1 MVLVARHLCRAS
13 RNRRKR
19 HLVLIDSFALSMT
32 MCKGRCSNF
41 GLLRTAQKVAASVPD
56 GCLVSGMWRTTRHVE
71 RSNRVLVARQ
81 QQPLKKGSSST
92 CLRGPQKELVQ
103 EKKNSRVLSQL
114 VRPKIQV
121 KEKNS
126 IKSQKISVLPESKR
140 RRRTLNMVDGLSI
153 QAHELAKL
161 SGLSQLERRSI
172 SKVVENQYA
181 DHYEKFRSFCR
192 DSGVPQPADS
202 QLDGLLTD
210 YLDHLFLEEKHVA
223 DGEKTMASVEYHH
236 IRVKGTLMRTRR
248 ALTRMAE
255 GEATAEQSANAPVD
269 SLRIVN
275 DVGKQRGEADVHQ
288 VDPGLRHLPSAWREY
303 RFEES
308 ASSEASQRSRKPV
321 SVVLSH
327 HQGLQKARQGGSV
340 RQYLGPEFEEST
352 LARRSARQY
361 DERKGQGNE
370 VVPVHHGEVPKAF
383 RRGGKGL
390 GDPGAT
396 SISTQTR
403 RRCGGSGKWQS
414 RLHSG
419 EGSWKMVNR
428 PIGEAIHQDGEDSN
442 ALEPT
447 LKRRAG
453 VLSLVSSKSSQG
465 PERPDSAKALLIPPW
480 EQDVFTLDVL
490 PDKFALEIFAGTA
503 RVCRELN
510 QHGIVCFPIDICMF
524 RHHDVLDTQVEHKI
538 FNWIKTGRVIFIWC
552 GALPSRE
559 QENGTDWDLD
569 HSVPQSSY
577 GD

>member
-1 MVLVARHLCRAS
+1 
-13 RNRRKR
+13 
-19 HLVLIDSFALSMT
+19 
-32 MCKGRCSNF
+32 
-41 GLLRTAQKVAASVPD
+41 
-56 GCLVSGMWRTTRHVE
+56 
-71 RSNRVLVARQ
+71 
-81 QQPLKKGSSST
+81 
-92 CLRGPQKELVQ
+92 
-103 EKKNSRVLSQL
+103 
-114 VRPKIQV
+114 
-121 KEKNS
+121 
-126 IKSQKISVLPESKR
+126 
-140 RRRTLNMVDGLSI
+140 
-153 QAHELAKL
+153 
-161 SGLSQLERRSI
+161 
-172 SKVVENQYA
+172 
-181 DHYEKFRSFCR
+181 
-192 DSGVPQPADS
+192 
-202 QLDGLLTD
+202 
-210 YLDHLFLEEKHVA
+210 
-223 DGEKTMASVEYHH
+223 
-236 IRVKGTLMRTRR
+236 
-248 ALTRMAE
+248 MAE

-308 ASSEASQRSRKPV
+308 ASSEASQRGRKPV

-327 HQGLQKARQGGSV
+327 HQGLRREKARQGGSV
-340 RQYLGPEFEEST
+340 RQYLGPEFEESS

-361 DERKGQGNE
+361 DERKGQRNE

-383 RRGGKGL
+383 RRDGKGL

-442 ALEPT
+442 ALGPT

-552 GALPSRE
+552 GMPCTSFSRARKWDGLGPGPLRTTE
-559 QENGTDWDLD
+559 QLWGLTDLSFSDNKKVQTGNLLLLWSVRLFRLCADRGIAVILENPKSSLAWQMPPIVRILQRHDVSLVHLD
-569 HSVPQSSY
+569 HCQFGELWKKPTFLMACNIDISCLHIQCHTMQGRCSRTKRPHIPLLGVDYDGTFMTLKAQPYPWALARQVT
-577 GD
+577 GCVTKALGLRGLG